1 VRRID
6 PNIPMAEIK
15 PMSAYVGDSVAR
27 RRFFTTALGVFAA
40 LALTLAIVGLY
51 GALAFSVAQRTR
63 EIGVR
68 VALGAQRDAV
78 LGMVLREG
86 LRVTGFGLAVGAL
99 GALAATR
106 VLSTML
112 YGVGPRDAATF
123 GLTAVL
129 LVGIALIASY
139 VPARRALAVDPVE
152 ALRQE

>member
-1 VRRID
+1 
-6 PNIPMAEIK
+6 
-15 PMSAYVGDSVAR
+15 
-27 RRFFTTALGVFAA
+27 
-40 LALTLAIVGLY
+40 
-51 GALAFSVAQRTR
+51 VAQRTR